1 MSQHLPNSATLD
13 FNAKPQLKTFRLRS
27 LYAWE
32 KQYRARGRLW
42 TGYYSTNRIEKRLHQ
57 NSRVLEVGCGNG
69 KPLIPLAKRKY
80 DVVGL
85 DVSGTAL
92 KILEKTLK
100 RSGVYANLVLGDAT
114 SFPFHDGCFDAA
126 LCNYVLTHLL
136 GEDRI
141 KGVNEIRRVLRNNG
155 FLFMEVFSANDFR
168 YGKGKKIEENSFLRK
183 DGIVYHYFTYDEIKN
198 LLKDF
203 QILELK
209 KIVKGRIIQGVRYN
223 HNIISVTA
231 QK

>member
-1 MSQHLPNSATLD
+1 MVMSQYLH
-13 FNAKPQLKTFRLRS
+13 
-27 LYAWE
+27 AWE
-32 KQYRARGRLW
+32 KQYRTRGRIW
-42 TGYYSTNRIEKRLHQ
+42 TGYYPTGQIEKRLHQ
-57 NSRVLEVGCGNG
+57 NSRLLDVGCGNG
-69 KPLIPLAKRKY
+69 KTLIPMVKKKY

-85 DVSGTAL
+85 DVSRTAL
-92 KILEKTLK
+92 KILEETLK
-100 RSGVYANLVLGDAT
+100 RYGVCAKLVLGDAT
-114 SFPFHDGCFDAA
+114 SFPFHDSCFDAV
-126 LCNYVLTHLL
+126 LSNYVLTHLL
-136 GEDRI
+136 DEDRI

-223 HNIISVTA
+223 HDIISVTA